1 MSSTT
6 SIHRHPAAEPHLAGR
21 PLEGVR
27 VVEMGS
33 VVLAPYA
40 AQLLADM
47 GADVIKIEPP
57 KGDITRNQGFA
68 RNPGMAA
75 LYLSCNRGKRSLVL
89 DAKSPQ
95 GLESLRRVVASA
107 DVFLHNMRAD
117 SAERLGVSYDQL
129 SALNERL
136 VYCCTYGFG
145 ASGRYRA
152 RPAYDDIIQAISGAA
167 GLAEMVSGTPG
178 YMPTIVADKTT
189 ALFVVIGI
197 QSALLRRAATGRGEQ
212 IEVAMF
218 ETMAHYLSV
227 EHLAG
232 HAFEPPMGPVGYRR
246 MVSPHRK
253 PHRTSDGFIAVMPH
267 NERDWRV
274 FFEACGIPGFMDDPR
289 FIGNANRAAHIN
301 ELYSKLAELMP
312 SRTTAEWARFLD
324 ERDIPNAVINK
335 LDDLRGNAHMADV
348 GFWHEFDHPS
358 EGRLVAPSFPVRYGG
373 PHGDAKPA
381 LLAPRFGQHSVEVLR
396 EVGYDEAS
404 VQAMVAEGIVLT
416 AWPTAP
422 AAR

>member
-1 MSSTT
+1 MNFSDT
-6 SIHRHPAAEPHLAGR
+6 SAGTARAEAHLAER
-21 PLEGVR
+21 PLQGVR

-57 KGDITRNQGFA
+57 KGDITRNQGPA
-68 RNPGMAA
+68 RHPGMAA

-89 DAKSPQ
+89 DAKHPQ
-95 GLESLRRVVASA
+95 GLECLRRVVAGA

-117 SAERLGVSYDQL
+117 SAQRLGIAHDQL
-129 SALNERL
+129 NALNPRL
-136 VYCCTYGFG
+136 IYCCTYGFG
-145 ASGRYRA
+145 ARGRYRA

-167 GLAEMVSGTPG
+167 GLAEMISGVPG

-197 QSALLRRAATGRGEQ
+197 QSALLRRAQTGQGGQ

-232 HAFEPPMGPVGYRR
+232 HAFVPPMGPVGYRR
-246 MVSPHRK
+246 MVSPQRK
-253 PHRTSDGFIAVMPH
+253 PHRTSDGYIAVMPH

-274 FFEACGIPGFMDDPR
+274 FFEACGLGSFMDDPR

-301 ELYSKLAELMP
+301 ELYAKLAELMP
-312 SRTTAEWARFLD
+312 TRSTAEWARFLD
-324 ERDIPNAVINK
+324 EHDIPNAVIHK
-335 LDDLRGNAHMADV
+335 LDQLRSDPHMDEV
-348 GFWHEFDHPS
+348 GFWHEFEHPS

-373 PHGDAKPA
+373 PGGDATPA
-381 LLAPRFGQHSVEVLR
+381 LLAPRFGQHSEEILR
-396 EVGYDEAS
+396 EAGYAAAEIAAM
-404 VQAMVAEGIVLT
+404 VQAGAVLT
-416 AWPTAP
+416 HWPEG
-422 AAR
+422 R